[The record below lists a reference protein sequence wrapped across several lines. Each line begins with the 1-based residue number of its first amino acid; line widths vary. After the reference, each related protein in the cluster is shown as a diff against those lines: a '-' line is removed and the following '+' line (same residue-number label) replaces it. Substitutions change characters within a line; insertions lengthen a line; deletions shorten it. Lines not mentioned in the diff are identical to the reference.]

1 MNTLYYILVH
11 NHKSMAP
18 MATATFTTR
27 LDTEVKADLEA
38 IARYEDRSA
47 SYLANQA
54 ITALVEERKATHELI
69 GVGLKLIN
77 KGASISE
84 EAMDAWFDGPDDA
97 PFPAPDTFER

>member
-1 MNTLYYILVH
+1 
-11 NHKSMAP
+11 
-18 MATATFTTR
+18 MATMATTTFTTR

-69 GVGLKLIN
+69 GVGLKLID
-77 KGASISE
+77 KGVSISE
-84 EAMDAWFDGPDDA
+84 KAMEAWFDGPDDA